1 MNGLVLQIH
10 MIVYI
15 HGCIF
20 RIVYSWLGIKS
31 STLPMR
37 SPHQFT
43 EICRNNDGQVNK
55 GYTTEKVFTFH
66 LQWEMGFHINISM
79 SFYTVDS
86 TSLKNL
92 NKKIVVTSI
101 RLSINFHGFSFE
113 YIKNF
118 MDSGL
123 SKYSLVIWLCEI
135 TQHLNP

>member
-1 MNGLVLQIH
+1 MVVYLELCIHDWESSLQH
-10 MIVYI
+10 YT
-15 HGCIF
+15 
-20 RIVYSWLGIKS
+20 RD
-31 STLPMR
+31 P
-37 SPHQFT
+37 PHQFS

-55 GYTTEKVFTFH
+55 GYTTEKVVTFH

-113 YIKNF
+113 YIENF

-123 SKYSLVIWLCEI
+123 SKYSLVI
-135 TQHLNP
+135 